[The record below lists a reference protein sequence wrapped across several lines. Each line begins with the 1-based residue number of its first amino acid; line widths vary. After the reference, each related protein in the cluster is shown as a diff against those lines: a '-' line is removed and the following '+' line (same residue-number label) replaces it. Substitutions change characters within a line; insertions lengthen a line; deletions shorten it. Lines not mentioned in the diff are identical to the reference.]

1 MERPKK
7 DGLVKVTEVRVEEE
21 KQETA
26 KFKQKDVQE
35 TKAGYKSIC
44 LKTYTHVH
52 IYTRKTHQEESPE
65 HINNSYWL
73 QRDYW

>member
-7 DGLVKVTEVRVEEE
+7 DGLVKVMEVREE

-26 KFKQKDVQE
+26 KFKRKDVQK
-35 TKAGYKSIC
+35 TKAGYKSVC
-44 LKTYTHVH
+44 LRTYTHVH
-52 IYTRKTHQEESPE
+52 KMYTRKTHRQESPE